1 MFPLWTTFTQFQ
13 VSNVE
18 LCLHFKSCACIQNFH
33 LLSDNNNAIKTLLN
47 WASFLA
53 TSVATL
59 SCQSQTS
66 TQEKVPRK
74 THPDTSK
81 PEQARYEHDT
91 IPDTIRYEQARGLAT
106 TKLLQDKFISREDS
120 QEKLPCVA
128 GRPYL
133 HEIKIFHV
141 FYISWGYPS

>member
-18 LCLHFKSCACIQNFH
+18 LCLHFKSSACIQNFH

-91 IPDTIRYEQARGLAT
+91 IPDTIRYDTSKPEG
-106 TKLLQDKFISREDS
+106 LLQQNCCKTSSFH
-120 QEKLPCVA
+120 
-128 GRPYL
+128 G
-133 HEIKIFHV
+133 KIRKKNCLV
-141 FYISWGYPS
+141 

>member
-53 TSVATL
+53 TSVAIL
-59 SCQSQTS
+59 LCQSQTS
-66 TQEKVPRK
+66 TQEKVSRK
-74 THPDTSK
+74 THPDTIYMACYNK
-81 PEQARYEHDT
+81 TVARQVHFT
-91 IPDTIRYEQARGLAT
+91 GRFARKIALC
-106 TKLLQDKFISREDS
+106 SR
-120 QEKLPCVA
+120 A
-128 GRPYL
+128 PYL